1 MVSADSGGT
10 DDNDGAD
17 DADNRV
23 IPEEL
28 LVVISICTLII
39 TAIILPPVDGGVLSD
54 PRSAGDVEDS
64 LDIKTPDDL
73 ASPGNPES
81 TSRESDSGQT
91 VPPTADPQSQ
101 SESSRKTAQ
110 STRSGYGSPE
120 ASTLDQPPASMTIGS
135 TRPRSGKISKI
146 PVFTVESPRT
156 GYWRQSV
163 YATYTGSTWA
173 SETESQSYTGSIPNN
188 ERTIE
193 QQRTEYE
200 VTSLQETSSLPV
212 LWQLE
217 SVNIQDSSTE
227 MQISTAGTLQTSQA
241 LPRET
246 TYTAQSAAPPR
257 DPDILTD
264 AGNRYP
270 NELSRRYT
278 QIPEDTPPR
287 VTSLTENITS
297 DAETPYETAT
307 VIERWLEDSKAYSLN
322 ASHERG
328 RPIVDEFLFEM
339 NRGYCQYFAT
349 AMTVMLR
356 SQDIPARYV
365 VGFKGGT
372 QVAEDR
378 YLITSDTGHAWVEV
392 YFPDV
397 GWIRFDPTPPGDLPI
412 QNPQPPYNITLNR
425 TVVAGATVDISVE
438 KNTNPVTG
446 APVRVNT
453 ERVGWTDAT
462 GTITTQLPY
471 ANTVTVSARPPGD
484 QGKYLN
490 EQTVATVEDMSL
502 PAVGEI
508 PRLRGSSRQ
517 YKLSVSNE
525 PLRSTDGSGC
535 SIQSETALKCQ
546 SETNISVDVIGSTVR
561 GKSVVIST
569 SIRGVPVQNGT
580 VAVDGDIRGYTNNSG
595 EFTLVLDDVTTGT
608 HSISVTRQ
616 AASGTATIRVLNA
629 SSVSKP
635 TQTQD
640 SASTLPPTSTS
651 TSTSTSTPALTPVT
665 SSQDNTSSIN
675 ITVTP
680 QFGVLVPLTNA
691 GIIITQSNTPVSNAT
706 VTLSGSA
713 VGQTGPNGTV
723 DATIPLQQSASI
735 TVVGP
740 DSTRAQQTISGLYR
754 TTAAIILAILLF
766 AAAGIMFLYRN
777 RDTIR
782 TIITHIHTTLIQ
794 TPMLVTDM
802 FVRLTLGID
811 HVWSWFRQLSIQ
823 LRKFILAP
831 RGHLSLDR
839 LTDMRLLSP
848 RQIVSI
854 VYQWLRSLIRALRNR
869 NQDQMPQSEEGI
881 SSSSESDVETA
892 DAQSIIRKL
901 WYVFTRAVGPSRLR
915 TKTPKEVATYA
926 IEQGVPSKPVIILTQ
941 IYQKVEYGVE
951 STTESQLESARDAFQ
966 TIQSALGKTN
976 K

>member
-1 MVSADSGGT
+1 MASVGSDDT
-10 DDNDGAD
+10 DDDDSD

-23 IPEEL
+23 IPEGL
-28 LVVISICTLII
+28 FVVISVCALII

-54 PRSAGDVEDS
+54 PRSIGD
-64 LDIKTPDDL
+64 TPDRFDTATRDISSSRL
-73 ASPGNPES
+73 NPES

-120 ASTLDQPPASMTIGS
+120 ASTLDQPPASMAIGS

-163 YATYTGSTWA
+163 YTTYTGSTWV
-173 SETESQSYTGSIPNN
+173 SKTESQSYTGAIPNN

-193 QQRTEYE
+193 QQTTTYE

-217 SVNIQDSSTE
+217 TVNIQDGSTE
-227 MQISTAGTLQTSQA
+227 MQISTAGTVETSQT

-264 AGNRYP
+264 AGNGYP
-270 NELSRRYT
+270 NELSRQYT
-278 QIPEDTPPR
+278 QIPEDTPSR

-339 NRGYCQYFAT
+339 NQGYCQYFAT

-365 VGFKGGT
+365 VGYKGGT

-525 PLRSTDGSGC
+525 PLRSTNDSGC

-546 SETNISVDVIGSTVR
+546 SETNVSVDVTGSTVR
-561 GKSVVIST
+561 GKSVVVST

-595 EFTLVLDDVTTGT
+595 EFTLVLDNVTTGT

-651 TSTSTSTPALTPVT
+651 TPASTPVT

-723 DATIPLQQSASI
+723 DATVPLQQSASI

-740 DSTRAQQTISGLYR
+740 DNTRAQQTISGLYR
-754 TTAAIILAILLF
+754 TTAGIILGILLF
-766 AAAGIMFLYRN
+766 AVAGIMFLYRN
-777 RDTIR
+777 RDRIR
-782 TIITHIHTTLIQ
+782 IIIIRIHTTLTQ

-811 HVWSWFRQLSIQ
+811 HVWSWFRQLSMQ

-848 RQIVSI
+848 RQIASI
-854 VYQWLRSLIRALRNR
+854 VYQWLRSLMRALRNR

-915 TKTPKEVATYA
+915 TKTPREVATYA
-926 IEQGVPSKPVIILTQ
+926 IEQGVPSKPVTILTQ
-941 IYQKVEYGVE
+941 MYRKAEYGVE

-966 TIQSALGKTN
+966 TIRNALGKTD

>member
-1 MVSADSGGT
+1 MVSVDSGGT
-10 DDNDGAD
+10 DDDDDGD
-17 DADNRV
+17 DDTDNRV
-23 IPEEL
+23 IPEGL
-28 LVVISICTLII
+28 LVVISICALII

-54 PRSAGDVEDS
+54 PRSAGDVGDS
-64 LDIKTPDDL
+64 LDIETPDNL

-81 TSRESDSGQT
+81 TPEESDSGQT
-91 VPPTADPQSQ
+91 IPSTADAQSQ
-101 SESSRKTAQ
+101 SESSQKTAQ

-146 PVFTVESPRT
+146 PLFTIESSRT
-156 GYWRQSV
+156 GYWRQAV

-200 VTSLQETSSLPV
+200 VTPVQDTSSLPV

-227 MQISTAGTLQTSQA
+227 MQISTAGTLETSQA

-264 AGNRYP
+264 AGKGYP
-270 NELSRRYT
+270 NELSRQYT
-278 QIPEDTPPR
+278 QIPDGTPSR
-287 VTSLTENITS
+287 VASLTENITS

-372 QVAEDR
+372 QIAEDR

-392 YFPDV
+392 YFPDI

-425 TVVAGATVDISVE
+425 TVVAGSTVDISVE

-462 GTITTQLPY
+462 GTVTTQLPY

-484 QGKYLN
+484 QGKYLD
-490 EQTVATVEDMSL
+490 EQTVATVEYASL

-525 PLRSTDGSGC
+525 PLRSTDDSGC

-561 GKSVVIST
+561 GKSVVVST

-580 VAVDGDIRGYTNNSG
+580 VTVDGDIRGYTNNSG
-595 EFTLVLDDVTTGT
+595 EFTLVLDDVTIGT

-616 AASGTATIRVLNA
+616 AASGTAAIRVLNA

-640 SASTLPPTSTS
+640 SESTLPSTS
-651 TSTSTSTPALTPVT
+651 TSTSTSVSTPVT
-665 SSQDNTSSIN
+665 SSQENISSIN
-675 ITVTP
+675 ITITP
-680 QFGVLVPLTNA
+680 QFGVVLPLTNA
-691 GIIITQSNTPVSNAT
+691 GITITQSNTPVSNAT

-735 TVVGP
+735 IVVGP
-740 DSTRAQQTISGLYR
+740 GNTRAQQTISGLYR
-754 TTAAIILAILLF
+754 TTAGIILGILLF
-766 AAAGIMFLYRN
+766 AAAGIILLYRN

-782 TIITHIHTTLIQ
+782 TIIIRIHTTLTQ
-794 TPMLVTDM
+794 TPTLVTNM

-823 LRKFILAP
+823 VRKFILAP

-839 LTDMRLLSP
+839 LSDMRLLSP
-848 RQIVSI
+848 RQVVFII
-854 VYQWLRSLIRALRNR
+854 HQWLRSVIRTLRNW
-869 NQDQMPQSEEGI
+869 NQDQMLQDEEGT
-881 SSSSESDVETA
+881 SSSSDSNVETA

-926 IEQGVPSKPVIILTQ
+926 IEQGVPSKPVTILTQ

-966 TIQSALGKTN
+966 TIQNALGKTN